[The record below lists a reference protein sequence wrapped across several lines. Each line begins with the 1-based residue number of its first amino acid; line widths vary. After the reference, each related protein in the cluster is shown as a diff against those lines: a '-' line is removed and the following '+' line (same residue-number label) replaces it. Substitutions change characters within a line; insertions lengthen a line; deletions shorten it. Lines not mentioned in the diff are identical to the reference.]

1 MKHLISTT
9 CLLLC
14 VVALVGSASAQRN
27 IHFGPLPP
35 AKVPE
40 PMPAG
45 YGGVDWDNF
54 FYVNPYAWPAAGV
67 GDKLGTENGDIV
79 IIGSKD
85 CRMAENF
92 CFGKL
97 NHAVGFTAV
106 RVELAASFGPTQ
118 VVVSAYDHGRFLGWI
133 SIYASTVRRELTFPT
148 SWGVATELD
157 FQVSGPPDS
166 LAIYS
171 LEINTLD

>member
-67 GDKLGTENGDIV
+67 GDKLGTEGGDIA

-85 CRMAENF
+85 CRKMENV

-97 NHAVGFTAV
+97 NHAAGFTAV
-106 RVELAASFGPTQ
+106 SAELAASYGPTQ
-118 VVVSAYDHGRFLGWI
+118 VLVRAYNNGHYLGWI
-133 SIYASTVRRELTFPT
+133 SIFASTERRELNFPS
-148 SWGVATELD
+148 SWGVVTEID
-157 FQVSGPPDS
+157 FQVSGAPDS
-166 LAIYS
+166 LAFYS
-171 LEINTLD
+171 LELYTLD